1 MRCIAHRGFAGVYP
15 ENTLTAV
22 RQASQRADLIE
33 LDVRKCRSG
42 DPVVIHDETVDRVTD
57 ETGAVADI
65 SLATLQSMDVLGT
78 GEGVPSLEAVLKTV
92 PEDVGLN
99 LELKAEGL
107 AEAVAPLITEADNEI
122 LLSSFSI
129 SVLSEAREVMPEVD
143 RALLVDS
150 SSEAG
155 IERAASLDC
164 TALHP
169 HWRLL
174 DFALLERAH
183 RSDLEVNVW
192 TVSDEDKTEEYEK
205 MVVDGVI
212 VDDPAACLG
221 EGQ

>member
-22 RQASQRADLIE
+22 RQAGQQADLIE
-33 LDVRKCRSG
+33 LDVRQCRSG

-57 ETGAVADI
+57 DTGPVSDI

-78 GEGVPSLEAVLKTV
+78 GEGVPSLEAVLRAV
-92 PEDVGLN
+92 PDGVGLN
-99 LELKAEGL
+99 LELKEEGL
-107 AEAVAPLITEADNEI
+107 TEAVAPLVADVDTEI
-122 LLSSFSI
+122 LLSSFSTD
-129 SVLSEAREVMPEVD
+129 VLVEAREAMPEVD

-150 SSEAG
+150 SAEAG

-164 TALHP
+164 AAIHP

-183 RSDLEVNVW
+183 RSGLDVNVW
-192 TVSDEDKTEEYEK
+192 TIKDEDKTGQYEK
-205 MVVDGVI
+205 MGVDGVV
-212 VDDPAACLG
+212 VDDPAACR
-221 EGQ
+221 